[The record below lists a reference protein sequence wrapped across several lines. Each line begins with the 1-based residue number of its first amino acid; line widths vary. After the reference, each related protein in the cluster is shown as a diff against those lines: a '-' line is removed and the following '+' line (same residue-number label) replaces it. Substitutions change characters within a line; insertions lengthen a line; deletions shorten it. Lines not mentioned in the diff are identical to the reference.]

1 MNEDDIRVETANS
14 AVIIQDELSHRRQTV
29 PDPGSASNTSIT
41 DGDLAAMRAKFPFL
55 RDFSDNFIRS
65 TKPDSILKMETT
77 TMKMKESERT
87 RDADERLAANRA
99 DLGVTVK
106 NIKEGKDDRWKI
118 LHEGRFLPGA
128 GCSASKLWLH
138 ARAHLGIQGAPPIG
152 NYDMNAVGLGGFV
165 SSRGWVELANP
176 SSTKLS
182 VKMFSLNNCAAKPSN
197 RKPDDEDDSSADFTE
212 VGEFQLAL
220 RTLRTAAAFVSPWN
234 LSFTALENF
243 LINDKFCRGDLQ
255 GVDKPA
261 VLLTQF
267 ADYVIVENA
276 ARWRDSEPFLSSGD
290 LKNTWQAFFGARPQS
305 ALSKKKQD
313 QPKQGG
319 KSYSYNKTQN
329 QGFKRPSTTAKL
341 PFIDVCYRWNKNA
354 CNNAAGQ
361 CTTFNGTPLRH
372 VCDHRPDQTNLSIC
386 CGQNHKRVDFH

>member
-1 MNEDDIRVETANS
+1 LDEDDIRAAAASS
-14 AVIIQDELSHRRQTV
+14 AEIVQDELSHRRQTV
-29 PDPGSASNTSIT
+29 SDPGSVSNASIT

-99 DLGVTVK
+99 DLGVSVK
-106 NIKEGKDDRWKI
+106 NVKEGKDDCWKI
-118 LHEGRFLPGA
+118 LHEGRFLAGA

-182 VKMFSLNNCAAKPSN
+182 VRMFSLNNCSAKTSN
-197 RKPDDEDDSSADFTE
+197 RKQDEDEDSSADFTE

-220 RTLRTAAAFVSPWN
+220 RTLRTAASFVSPWN
-234 LSFTALENF
+234 MSFTALENF
-243 LINDKFCRGDLQ
+243 LINEKFCRADLQ
-255 GVDKPA
+255 GVDKPG
-261 VLLTQF
+261 
-267 ADYVIVENA
+267 
-276 ARWRDSEPFLSSGD
+276 SS
-290 LKNTWQAFFGARPQS
+290 AHPVRRP
-305 ALSKKKQD
+305 
-313 QPKQGG
+313 
-319 KSYSYNKTQN
+319 
-329 QGFKRPSTTAKL
+329 
-341 PFIDVCYRWNKNA
+341 
-354 CNNAAGQ
+354 
-361 CTTFNGTPLRH
+361 RH
-372 VCDHRPDQTNLSIC
+372 R
-386 CGQNHKRVDFH
+386 